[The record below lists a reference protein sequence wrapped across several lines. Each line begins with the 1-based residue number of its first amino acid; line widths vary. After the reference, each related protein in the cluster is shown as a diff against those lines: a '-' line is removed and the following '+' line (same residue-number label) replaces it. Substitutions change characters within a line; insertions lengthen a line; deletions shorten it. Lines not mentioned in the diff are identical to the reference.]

1 VIFISG
7 HPYLTNANDMTTILA
22 NKSRLRWLERALLLV
37 AVLCLGAWGWA
48 WLDSAYTQY
57 RDNQILDEALNA
69 APASGTTAPPAA
81 GSSAAETDSLG
92 SFRQANAAE
101 PPKPVEPGALV
112 GRIEIP
118 RLGVSAIV
126 LEGVDSK
133 TLRRGVGHI
142 PETPLP
148 GGGGNVGLAAHRDSF
163 FRGLKDIRKND
174 IIQVRTL
181 EGDFRYRVEST
192 QIVKPEDT
200 EVLDDGPVPMLTLV
214 TCYPFYYVGSAPKR
228 FIVHATRIEEGAAG
242 GNG

>member
-1 VIFISG
+1 MNS
-7 HPYLTNANDMTTILA
+7 MTTIFA

-37 AVLCLGAWGWA
+37 AVVCLGVWAWA

-69 APASGTTAPPAA
+69 APRTGTPQAAPPAA

-92 SFRQANAAE
+92 SFRQANAPE
-101 PPKPVEPGALV
+101 PPKPMAPMEPGALV

-118 RLGVSAIV
+118 RIGVSAIV
-126 LEGVDSK
+126 LEGVDDK

-148 GGGGNVGLAAHRDSF
+148 GGRGGNVGLAAHRDSF

-192 QIVKPEDT
+192 QIVLPEDT
-200 EVLDDGPVPMLTLV
+200 EVLDDGPVSMLTLV

-228 FIVHATRIEEGAAG
+228 FIVHAQRVEDGSAM
-242 GNG
+242 

>member
-1 VIFISG
+1 MNS
-7 HPYLTNANDMTTILA
+7 MTTIFA

-37 AVLCLGAWGWA
+37 AVLCIGVWAWA

-57 RDNQILDEALNA
+57 RDNQILDEALNTPQA
-69 APASGTTAPPAA
+69 AAPPAA

-92 SFRQANAAE
+92 SFHQASAAE

-148 GGGGNVGLAAHRDSF
+148 GSGGNVGLAAHRDSF

-181 EGDFRYRVEST
+181 EGDFRYRVEWT

-200 EVLDDGPVPMLTLV
+200 EVLDDGPVPALTLV

-228 FIVHATRIEEGAAG
+228 FIVHANRVAEGAQQG
-242 GNG
+242 G

>member
-1 VIFISG
+1 MNS
-7 HPYLTNANDMTTILA
+7 MTTISA

-37 AVLCLGAWGWA
+37 AVLCLGAWAWA

-57 RDNQILDEALNA
+57 RDNQILDEALKDTPQA
-69 APASGTTAPPAA
+69 APPAA

-92 SFRQANAAE
+92 SFRQANAAEE

-148 GGGGNVGLAAHRDSF
+148 GGGGGNVGLAAHRDSF

-181 EGDFRYRVEST
+181 EGDFRYRVEWT

-200 EVLDDGPVPMLTLV
+200 EVLDDGPVPALTLV

-228 FIVHATRIEEGAAG
+228 FIVRANRVEEGAG
-242 GNG
+242 GGG

>member
-1 VIFISG
+1 MNG
-7 HPYLTNANDMTTILA
+7 MTTIFA
-22 NKSRLRWLERALLLV
+22 NKSRLRWLERALMLV
-37 AVLCLGAWGWA
+37 AVVCLGAWGWA

-69 APASGTTAPPAA
+69 APQAAPAAA

-92 SFRQANAAE
+92 SFRQANAPE
-101 PPKPVEPGALV
+101 PPKPMEPGALV

-118 RLGVSAIV
+118 RIGVSAIV

-148 GGGGNVGLAAHRDSF
+148 GGNGGNVGLAAHRDSF

-228 FIVHATRIEEGAAG
+228 FIVHAQRIEDGAAM
-242 GNG
+242 